1 MTTEKSPS
9 SASEPEVQ
17 HVDLEHA
24 VSHLL
29 EEARMV
35 QPGVQALFGF
45 QLIAVFNETFHER
58 LTDIEQDVHL
68 VAVGMCILTIITILA
83 PAAYHRQAEP
93 RSISLHFL
101 RCASRALTIAMA
113 MLMCAIALDF
123 YLICQ
128 IIVDSTAI
136 SMCLTGLFLITATLA
151 WFVYPR
157 CARTC
162 RISPS
167 L

>member
-1 MTTEKSPS
+1 MSTQTSLPV
-9 SASEPEVQ
+9 SEPDVQ
-17 HVDLEHA
+17 RVDLQQA

-29 EEARMV
+29 EEGRMV

-58 LTDIEQDVHL
+58 LTDLERDLHL
-68 VAVGMCILTIITILA
+68 VAVGLCILTIIAILA

-93 RSISLHFL
+93 RSISKHFL
-101 RCASRALTIAMA
+101 RCASHALTVGMA

-123 YLICQ
+123 FLICQ
-128 IIVDSTAI
+128 IIVKSTAMSACFAGI
-136 SMCLTGLFLITATLA
+136 FLVIATLV

-157 CARTC
+157 CART
-162 RISPS
+162 RRTTPS